1 MADTRPFR
9 PDAKYSED
17 YTLVWFTDKEL
28 DESIRKPRLCGDRKT
43 CQACEATYHTESLQ
57 RTAPF
62 SYRRRLTDEDAGKVT
77 SKLVYEI
84 QSDRRHISGRL
95 ERHADIVMSR
105 WAKNG
110 RHGSQQKR
118 EKLLSEV
125 AEDLAKTPEDIIAY
139 NYSKEKSFYMRR
151 SLSRRRRLLQPWLN
165 VEVLKMSP
173 DTLLALLYCRTA
185 YGPSEWAAFDG
196 QQLRKYWVDGHFDCD
211 HSSKTIVMY
220 GEGQYGS
227 LVDWDAEEIHR
238 ADTVGFPFGYLVL
251 EAQAYLMGLLRKIID
266 RILQD
271 IDASDPVRT
280 DKWRQAT
287 KTGAFRRTNDI
298 EPWSPYTR
306 GAFCAP
312 PRFDLAYLTSL
323 AQSRREKAEDHLR
336 DLQCNPAYLRRHIRL
351 VADSTLWNKS
361 SDTAKGTWFAMQ
373 MSNAT
378 ESYYL
383 WRFVEDE
390 CRHVDEICR
399 RHGEDAGTPGRP
411 LPQEVDTALGQF
423 DNWMANQIIHRTRTL
438 WENLAISPAFSK
450 HWRSKPVGDYA
461 ISSARFTENDSLSA
475 LRDDPLDWCLAQ
487 IVANSGENKL
497 YDHSRLFCFLEEYV
511 STSKIS
517 ETRRLDELLLSAVDD
532 LAAVH
537 EMMNLTR
544 LRRPQSPATP
554 AEDMRQTL
562 GRRATSEPQ
571 KLPKKDIMFKSICRN
586 TGPQLVKIFGQYRPP
601 QGLKGQAWVDQQK
614 ELRSSMRTFWDSI
627 RKLKQDD
634 YSKTNLSAIE
644 KADLLKVISADLC
657 PVHQKAAEGEEVA
670 VYASMKRRREV
681 LTEAITTFTNDENKA
696 ETYTREDGRVRNKN
710 KKKTRADNPEE
721 VQPEEPP
728 SDLSKLS
735 LEDRTTRGAIV
746 VPKKTFD
753 EFVCELFP
761 TEKNEGRR
769 GVDWQTFVR
778 GMTAVGCSVGNS
790 GGGGSEVLFSH
801 ESFGKI
807 TFHKPHPEPKVD
819 TIKLRSWGHRL
830 EKRFGWSRERFVVAG
845 AQQGQDREESKDKGE
860 VEAS

>member
-1 MADTRPFR
+1 MALPTPSTLPSSTNPSLIMADKRPFR
-9 PDAKYSED
+9 PDANYGED

-28 DESIRKPRLCGDRKT
+28 DESIRKPRLCGHRKT
-43 CQACEATYHTESLQ
+43 CQVCEATYHTESLQ
-57 RTAPF
+57 RTAPY
-62 SYRRRLTDEDAGKVT
+62 SYRRHLTDEDAGEVT
-77 SKLVYEI
+77 SKLVFEI
-84 QSDRRHISGRL
+84 QSDRLHISGRL

-105 WAKNG
+105 WTKNG
-110 RHGSQQKR
+110 RHGSHQKR
-118 EKLLSEV
+118 ESLLSEV

-151 SLSRRRRLLQPWLN
+151 SLSRRRRLLLPWLN

-196 QQLRKYWVDGHFDCD
+196 QQLRKYWADGHFDCD

-336 DLQCNPAYLRRHIRL
+336 DLQCNPAYMRRHIRL
-351 VADSTLWNKS
+351 VADSTLLDKS

-390 CRHVDEICR
+390 CRHVNE
-399 RHGEDAGTPGRP
+399 
-411 LPQEVDTALGQF
+411 
-423 DNWMANQIIHRTRTL
+423 
-438 WENLAISPAFSK
+438 
-450 HWRSKPVGDYA
+450 
-461 ISSARFTENDSLSA
+461 
-475 LRDDPLDWCLAQ
+475 
-487 IVANSGENKL
+487 
-497 YDHSRLFCFLEEYV
+497 
-511 STSKIS
+511 
-517 ETRRLDELLLSAVDD
+517 
-532 LAAVH
+532 
-537 EMMNLTR
+537 
-544 LRRPQSPATP
+544 
-554 AEDMRQTL
+554 
-562 GRRATSEPQ
+562 
-571 KLPKKDIMFKSICRN
+571 KDVVFKSICVD
-586 TGPQLVKIFGQYRPP
+586 TGPQLIKIFGRYKPP
-601 QGLKGQAWVDQQK
+601 QGLKGQAWLDQQR

-627 RKLKQDD
+627 RELKKDD
-634 YSKTNLSAIE
+634 FNKTNLSAEE
-644 KADLLKVISADLC
+644 KEDLLKVISADLC
-657 PVHQKAAEGEEVA
+657 AVHQKAVKGEEDA
-670 VYASMKRRREV
+670 VYASMKKRRQV
-681 LTEAITTFTNDENKA
+681 LTEAPTTFVGYEDKSELP
-696 ETYTREDGRVRNKN
+696 TREIGHVKS
-710 KKKTRADNPEE
+710 KKKTRPNTPEE
-721 VQPEEPP
+721 VQPEQLPR
-728 SDLSKLS
+728 DLSKLS
-735 LEDRTTRGAIV
+735 LDRTTREAIA
-746 VPKKTFD
+746 VPMKTFD

-761 TEKNEGRR
+761 AEKDEGRR
-769 GVDWQTFVR
+769 GVNWQTFVR
-778 GMTAVGCSVGNS
+778 RMTAVGCSVGNS

-807 TFHKPHPEPKVD
+807 TFHKPHPEPRVD
-819 TIKLRSWGHRL
+819 AIKLRSWGYRL

-845 AQQGQDREESKDKGE
+845 TQGDQAREESKDKGE
-860 VEAS
+860 AEAS